1 MKVRHPPG
9 RAGRPWLAHRLAV
22 AQRGAELLD
31 EKQRALA
38 RERRRLAPEVAAA
51 RAEWE
56 DRAREAERWL
66 ARAVTLGGERQLALA
81 RLVPAADLTLR
92 WHSIIGVT
100 CPVEAVVGPPASPER
115 ELSASGG
122 SAALLEATAAHRRA
136 LAAAARLAVA
146 EGALRRIEVELRAT
160 ALRRNAIERRWI
172 PAHADALAALELTL
186 EELERE
192 DGARVRRVAAGS
204 ARAGDP
210 QGDVTD

>member
-1 MKVRHPPG
+1 VNVRHPPG

-38 RERRRLAPEVAAA
+38 RERRRLEPELAAA
-51 RAEWE
+51 RADWE
-56 DRAREAERWL
+56 GCAREAERWL
-66 ARAVTLGGERQLALA
+66 ARAATLGGERQLALA
-81 RLVPAADLTLR
+81 RAVSAAAEVTVR

-100 CPVEAVVGPPASPER
+100 CPVDAVVAPPAAPER

-122 SAALLEATAAHRRA
+122 SAALLMAAAAHRRA

-146 EGALRRIEVELRAT
+146 DGALRRIEAELRAT
-160 ALRRNAIERRWI
+160 TLRRNAIERRWI

-192 DGARVRRVAAGS
+192 DGARVRRVAAGPG
-204 ARAGDP
+204 A
-210 QGDVTD
+210 